1 MSSLIFDIPHDDPI
15 SPQREME
22 LPIKRR
28 LREIA
33 DSMREGE
40 RLAEEEEAR
49 RATLPKERLITLM
62 MPTEMIERL
71 DLIAKDADV
80 SRSQLI
86 RQIAADFMNY
96 VWVNGVR
103 FRGSLLGFK
112 QRPLEDRDEN

>member
-1 MSSLIFDIPHDDPI
+1 MG
-15 SPQREME
+15 
-22 LPIKRR
+22 
-28 LREIA
+28 EIA
-33 DSMREGE
+33 DSLRES
-40 RLAEEEEAR
+40 RRMAEEEEAR
-49 RATLPKERLITLM
+49 RAALPQERLITLM

-112 QRPLEDRDEN
+112 HRALADQDEE

>member
-1 MSSLIFDIPHDDPI
+1 MTAFTFDVPYSDPVPEDYVSARRRQFETI
-15 SPQREME
+15 AESRRE
-22 LPIKRR
+22 
-28 LREIA
+28 A
-33 DSMREGE
+33 E
-40 RLAEEEEAR
+40 RMAEEAEAR
-49 RATLPKERLITLM
+49 RAEERLITLR

-86 RQIAADFMNY
+86 RQIAADFINY

-112 QRPLEDRDEN
+112 HRQIADREEE